1 MEKKKITEQDDFSY
15 YEEGLENKSRIP
27 QEPITEIETLEFEHF
42 ALGDRVYYIRPYR
55 MCKVKCSTIKQFIWD
70 RDLILPGYDI
80 VLDNGDVVRDREL
93 FHTLADARSKVIEE
107 LKFFIA
113 NDKKWSWA
121 YSARLPFLS
130 AALPCSRALM
140 RRKETKA
147 THRNSEICARSVVSP
162 SGFDTDRRHFSN

>member
-1 MEKKKITEQDDFSY
+1 MRDYGKEKITEQDDFSY
-15 YEEGLENKSRIP
+15 YEEGLEKKSRIP
-27 QEPITEIETLEFEHF
+27 QEPITEIETLKSEHF

-80 VLDNGDVVRDREL
+80 VLDNGDVVRDSEL

-113 NDKKWSWA
+113 NDKKMVMGLQREIA
-121 YSARLPFLS
+121 IFERRL
-130 AALPCSRALM
+130 
-140 RRKETKA
+140 A
-147 THRNSEICARSVVSP
+147 TLKSLDEKKRNQ
-162 SGFDTDRRHFSN
+162 SNPPQ

>member
-15 YEEGLENKSRIP
+15 YEEGLEKKSRIP
-27 QEPITEIETLEFEHF
+27 QEPITEIETLKSEHF

-70 RDLILPGYDI
+70 RNLILPGYVI
-80 VLDNGDVVRDREL
+80 VLDNGDVVRDTEL

-113 NDKKWSWA
+113 NDKKMVMGLQREIA
-121 YSARLPFLS
+121 IFERRL
-130 AALPCSRALM
+130 
-140 RRKETKA
+140 A
-147 THRNSEICARSVVSP
+147 TLKSLDEKKRNQ
-162 SGFDTDRRHFSN
+162 SNPPQ

>member
-27 QEPITEIETLEFEHF
+27 QEPITEIETLKSEHF

-113 NDKKWSWA
+113 NDKKMVMGLQREIA
-121 YSARLPFLS
+121 IFERRL
-130 AALPCSRALM
+130 
-140 RRKETKA
+140 A
-147 THRNSEICARSVVSP
+147 TLKSLDEKKRNQ
-162 SGFDTDRRHFSN
+162 SNPPQ

>member
-15 YEEGLENKSRIP
+15 YEEGLEKKSRIP
-27 QEPITEIETLEFEHF
+27 QEPITEIETLKSEHF

-70 RDLILPGYDI
+70 RNLILPGYDI
-80 VLDNGDVVRDREL
+80 VLDNGDVVRDTEL

-113 NDKKWSWA
+113 NDKKMVMGLQREIA
-121 YSARLPFLS
+121 IFERRL
-130 AALPCSRALM
+130 
-140 RRKETKA
+140 A
-147 THRNSEICARSVVSP
+147 TLKSLDEKKRP
-162 SGFDTDRRHFSN
+162 PQ

>member
-15 YEEGLENKSRIP
+15 YEEGLEKKSRIP
-27 QEPITEIETLEFEHF
+27 QEPITEIKTLKSEHF

-70 RDLILPGYDI
+70 RNLILPGYDI
-80 VLDNGDVVRDREL
+80 VLDNGDVVRDTEL

-113 NDKKWSWA
+113 NDKKMVMGLQREIA
-121 YSARLPFLS
+121 IFERRL
-130 AALPCSRALM
+130 
-140 RRKETKA
+140 A
-147 THRNSEICARSVVSP
+147 TLKSLDEKKRNQ
-162 SGFDTDRRHFSN
+162 SNPPQ

>member
-15 YEEGLENKSRIP
+15 YEEGLEKKSRIP
-27 QEPITEIETLEFEHF
+27 QEPITEIETLKSEHF

-70 RDLILPGYDI
+70 RNLILPGYDI
-80 VLDNGDVVRDREL
+80 VLDNGDVVRDTEL

-113 NDKKWSWA
+113 NDKKMVMGLQREIA
-121 YSARLPFLS
+121 IFERRL
-130 AALPCSRALM
+130 
-140 RRKETKA
+140 A
-147 THRNSEICARSVVSP
+147 TLKSLDEKKRNQ
-162 SGFDTDRRHFSN
+162 SNPPQ

>member
-15 YEEGLENKSRIP
+15 YEEGLEKKSRIP
-27 QEPITEIETLEFEHF
+27 QEPITEIETLKSEHF

-70 RDLILPGYDI
+70 RNLILPGYDI
-80 VLDNGDVVRDREL
+80 VLDNGDVVRDTEL

-113 NDKKWSWA
+113 NDKKMVMGLQREIA
-121 YSARLPFLS
+121 IFERRL
-130 AALPCSRALM
+130 
-140 RRKETKA
+140 A
-147 THRNSEICARSVVSP
+147 TLKSLDEEKRNQ
-162 SGFDTDRRHFSN
+162 SNPPQ

>member
-15 YEEGLENKSRIP
+15 YEEGLEKKSRIP
-27 QEPITEIETLEFEHF
+27 QEPITEIETLKSEHF

-80 VLDNGDVVRDREL
+80 VLDNGDVVRDTEL

-113 NDKKWSWA
+113 NDKKMVMGLQREIA
-121 YSARLPFLS
+121 IFERRL
-130 AALPCSRALM
+130 
-140 RRKETKA
+140 A
-147 THRNSEICARSVVSP
+147 TLKSLDEKKRNQ
-162 SGFDTDRRHFSN
+162 SNPPQ

>member
-15 YEEGLENKSRIP
+15 YEEGLEKKSRIP
-27 QEPITEIETLEFEHF
+27 QEPITEIETLKSEHF

-113 NDKKWSWA
+113 NDKKMVMGLQREIA
-121 YSARLPFLS
+121 IFERRL
-130 AALPCSRALM
+130 
-140 RRKETKA
+140 A
-147 THRNSEICARSVVSP
+147 TLKSLDEKKRNQSTP
-162 SGFDTDRRHFSN
+162 PQ

>member
-15 YEEGLENKSRIP
+15 YEEGLEKKSRIS
-27 QEPITEIETLEFEHF
+27 QEPITEIETLKSEHF
-42 ALGDRVYYIRPYR
+42 ALGNRVYYIRPYR

-80 VLDNGDVVRDREL
+80 VLDNGDVVRDSEL

-113 NDKKWSWA
+113 NDKKMVMGLQREIA
-121 YSARLPFLS
+121 IFERRL
-130 AALPCSRALM
+130 
-140 RRKETKA
+140 A
-147 THRNSEICARSVVSP
+147 TLKSLDEKKRNQ
-162 SGFDTDRRHFSN
+162 SNPPQ

>member
-15 YEEGLENKSRIP
+15 YEEGLEKKSRIP
-27 QEPITEIETLEFEHF
+27 QEPITEIETLKSEHF

-55 MCKVKCSTIKQFIWD
+55 MCKVKCSTINQFIWD

-80 VLDNGDVVRDREL
+80 VLDNGDVVRDSEL

-113 NDKKWSWA
+113 NDKKMVMGLQREIA
-121 YSARLPFLS
+121 IFERRL
-130 AALPCSRALM
+130 
-140 RRKETKA
+140 A
-147 THRNSEICARSVVSP
+147 TLKSLDEKKRNQ
-162 SGFDTDRRHFSN
+162 SNPPQ

>member
-15 YEEGLENKSRIP
+15 YEEGLEKKSRIP
-27 QEPITEIETLEFEHF
+27 QEPITEIETLKSEHF

-70 RDLILPGYDI
+70 RNLILPGYDI
-80 VLDNGDVVRDREL
+80 VLDNGDVVRDSEL

-113 NDKKWSWA
+113 NDKKMVMGLQREIA
-121 YSARLPFLS
+121 IFERRL
-130 AALPCSRALM
+130 
-140 RRKETKA
+140 A
-147 THRNSEICARSVVSP
+147 TLKSLDEKKRNQ
-162 SGFDTDRRHFSN
+162 SNQPQ

>member
-15 YEEGLENKSRIP
+15 YEEGLEKKSRIP
-27 QEPITEIETLEFEHF
+27 QEPITEIETLKSEHF

-80 VLDNGDVVRDREL
+80 VLDNGDVVRDSEL

-113 NDKKWSWA
+113 NDKKMVMGLQREIA
-121 YSARLPFLS
+121 IFERRL
-130 AALPCSRALM
+130 
-140 RRKETKA
+140 A
-147 THRNSEICARSVVSP
+147 TLKSLDEKKRNQ
-162 SGFDTDRRHFSN
+162 SNPPQ